1 MLPSPLVSEG
11 GSGMSRKIEDLD
23 VREMLKN
30 KGEPFQIIMD
40 ATSALGEND
49 VLQLHATFEPTPLFK
64 VLGKQGF
71 KNSIRKEADDYFII
85 QFYREDTEI
94 PYWHIDNRGLEP
106 PNPMIRSLQ
115 LLESD
120 ELLLSGVQG
129 LEIWNERVP
138 AILIPELEERGLQYE
153 ISDEGNGTVVV
164 KIHR

>member
-1 MLPSPLVSEG
+1 
-11 GSGMSRKIEDLD
+11 MSREIKDLD

-30 KGEPFQIIMD
+30 KGEPFQVIMD
-40 ATSALGEND
+40 AAQELGEND

-64 VLGKQGF
+64 VLLKQGF
-71 KNSIRKEADDYFII
+71 QHTTSKEADDHFIV
-85 QFYREDTEI
+85 QFYREKTDI
-94 PYWHIDNRGLEP
+94 PYWHVDNRGLEP

-120 ELLLSGVQG
+120 DKLLSGEHG

-138 AILIPELEERGLQYE
+138 AILIPELEERGLTYE
-153 ISDEGNGTVVV
+153 IYDEGNGTVVV